1 MGRKQTRRQ
10 DNGPLCP
17 ALSRERHGQ
26 GFSEAVFCR
35 RLFIREAL
43 SLLSHALPAA
53 SRAIPGFLRE
63 CASLRLREH
72 NVYGGC
78 AVHVFLFPGIV
89 IGKGRGQSAGK
100 RGRNRNI
107 CSVPAVS
114 EPVFPQP
121 QKRSAGKGGLLP
133 HWPAFPSRQRSAWAC
148 GIDTAG
154 GTGYS
159 PAAYNDQFY
168 QYQRGR
174 GNWGQ
179 LLFA

>member
-78 AVHVFLFPGIV
+78 AVHVFFSWHCH
-89 IGKGRGQSAGK
+89 RQGK
-100 RGRNRNI
+100 RAKCRKARKEPEYLFCPCRFPSLFSPSRKN
-107 CSVPAVS
+107 VP
-114 EPVFPQP
+114 Q
-121 QKRSAGKGGLLP
+121 GKGGLLP
-133 HWPAFPSRQRSAWAC
+133 HWPAFPSRQGASWAC

>member
-43 SLLSHALPAA
+43 SLLSHALLAA

-107 CSVPAVS
+107 CSVPAVFRAC
-114 EPVFPQP
+114 FPP
-121 QKRSAGKGGLLP
+121 AAKTFR
-133 HWPAFPSRQRSAWAC
+133 HWPAFPSRQGASWAC